1 MIIKNVSLEA
11 VAVEK
16 SQYPT
21 SGLPEVALAGRSNV
35 GKSSLI
41 NKLLN
46 RKAIARVSSDPGK
59 TRTINFYNC
68 NNLLYLVDLPGYG
81 YARVSKEEKN
91 KWGNIIDTY
100 LNSSKGLKSVILLI
114 DSRHEPTADDLL
126 MLNWIRERTVTSIIA
141 ATKCDKLSNNQ
152 LNKNIVMIKNKL
164 QLGTND
170 ILIQF
175 SSVTG
180 KGRDKLWNV
189 IEENCF
195 SH

>member
-1 MIIKNVSLEA
+1 MIIKSVNLDA

-46 RKAIARVSSDPGK
+46 RKSIARISSDPGK

-68 NNLLYLVDLPGYG
+68 NNMLYLVDLPGYG
-81 YARVSKEEKN
+81 YARVSKEEKK

-100 LNSSKGLKSVILLI
+100 LNSRSELKSVILLL

-126 MLNWIRERTVTSIIA
+126 MLNWIRGNSITPIIA
-141 ATKCDKLSNNQ
+141 VTKCDKLSNNQ
-152 LNKNIVMIKNKL
+152 LIKNIVMIKNKL

-170 ILIQF
+170 SLVQF

-180 KGRDKLWNV
+180 KGRDELWNV
-189 IEENCF
+189 IKESCF

>member
-1 MIIKNVSLEA
+1 MIIKNVNLEA

-21 SGLPEVALAGRSNV
+21 SGLPEVALLGRSNV

-68 NNLLYLVDLPGYG
+68 NNALYLVDLPGYG
-81 YARVSKEEKN
+81 YARVSKEEKR

-100 LNSSKGLKSVILLI
+100 LNSRVELKSVILLI
-114 DSRHEPTADDLL
+114 DSRHEPTSDDLL
-126 MLNWIRERTVTSIIA
+126 MLNWIRAKKVLPVIA
-141 ATKCDKLSNNQ
+141 ATKCDKLSYSQ
-152 LNKNIVMIKNKL
+152 LIKNVLMIKNKL
-164 QLGTND
+164 QLND
-170 ILIQF
+170 DEILIQF

-180 KGRDKLWNV
+180 KGREEVWSI

-195 SH
+195 

>member
-1 MIIKNVSLEA
+1 MIIKNVNLEA

-21 SGLPEVALAGRSNV
+21 SGLPEVALLGRSNV

-68 NNLLYLVDLPGYG
+68 NNALYLVDLPGYG
-81 YARVSKEEKN
+81 YARVSKEEKR

-100 LNSSKGLKSVILLI
+100 LNSRAELKSVILLI
-114 DSRHEPTADDLL
+114 DSRHEPTSDDLL
-126 MLNWIRERTVTSIIA
+126 MLNWIRAKEVLPVIA
-141 ATKCDKLSNNQ
+141 ATKCDKLSNSQ
-152 LNKNIVMIKNKL
+152 LIKNVLMIKNKL
-164 QLGTND
+164 KLND
-170 ILIQF
+170 DEILVQF

-180 KGRDKLWNV
+180 KGREKVWSI

-195 SH
+195 